1 MNGGG
6 KGDGTLAEVSAMTT
20 IRHVVEGVSLEGFE
34 ATVLSVALIL
44 AVGYSVGQLLR
55 GLSSRGRHGKSDKE
69 T

>member
-1 MNGGG
+1 
-6 KGDGTLAEVSAMTT
+6 MTT